1 MISKNTKEKVNQ
13 CTLPLKKCWPLSVQ
27 LIHYRAQIAGS
38 LSGFW
43 QNAHLCRGSNES
55 TGRNTGKSHHY
66 AAVITIEGSES

>member
-1 MISKNTKEKVNQ
+1 MYIT
-13 CTLPLKKCWPLSVQ
+13 LKKMLATVCTVDSLQS
-27 LIHYRAQIAGS
+27 QIAGS
-38 LSGFW
+38 LLGFW